1 MRILIL
7 HSRYLSGWASG
18 ENTVVRDEER
28 LLTEAGHEIVS
39 WSPTPEPS
47 VSHARLGT
55 RALWS
60 RTAQAHVRRLIAS
73 HRPEIVHVHNMFPML
88 SPAVLRAGS
97 ASGARVV
104 VTLHNYRMLCLPA
117 TCFRDG
123 EVCELCVGHVPWR
136 GVAYG
141 CYRGSRSGSAALAA
155 SLTMH
160 RAIRTFDHVSLFLA
174 VSAFVRDK
182 HLEAGFT
189 PERIVVKPN
198 FSWPRPRREG
208 AGDYFLYAGRIA
220 PEKDVGVLSE
230 AWGSVRAPLI
240 VVGDGPQI
248 DAVRRS
254 APPGVEFR
262 GTVPPDEVSRLLL
275 GARALLLPS
284 RWNEPNP
291 RSVLEAYSAGVPVI
305 ASAIGGLT
313 EMVEDKVNGMLVRR
327 RSADAWLEA
336 LESLM
341 DDATSERLGEG
352 AFDLW
357 RREYGPDKGLE
368 RLETAYRAA
377 LSST

>member
-7 HSRYLSGWASG
+7 HSGYLSGWASG

-28 LLTEAGHEIVS
+28 LLTEAGHEVVG
-39 WSPTPEPS
+39 WTPAPEPS
-47 VSHARLGT
+47 LSHARLGA

-60 RTAQAHVRRLIAS
+60 PAAQAHVRRLIAS
-73 HRPEIVHVHNMFPML
+73 HRPEIVHVHNLFPML
-88 SPAVLRAGS
+88 SPAVLRAG
-97 ASGARVV
+97 AVSGANVV

-136 GVAYG
+136 GVAYR
-141 CYRGSRSGSAALAA
+141 CYRGSAAGSAALAA
-155 SLTMH
+155 ALTIH

-174 VSAFVRDK
+174 VSTSVRDK

-198 FSWPRPRREG
+198 FSWPRTRREG

-220 PEKDVGVLSE
+220 PEKDVGVLLE
-230 AWGSVRAPLI
+230 AWGSVSAPLI
-240 VVGDGPQI
+240 VVGDGPQMNVMR
-248 DAVRRS
+248 AM
-254 APPGVEFR
+254 APPGVDFR
-262 GTVPPDEVSRLLL
+262 GTVPPDEVSELLL

-284 RWNEPNP
+284 RWHEPNP

-313 EMVEDKVNGMLVRR
+313 EMVEDQVSGMLVRS
-327 RSADAWLEA
+327 RSPDAWLEV
-336 LESLM
+336 LGSLM
-341 DDATSERLGEG
+341 DDATSQRLGEG

-368 RLETAYRAA
+368 RLEAAYRAA
-377 LSST
+377 GDQI